1 VVVTKEVAKKEI
13 QKRKDLKISRLRK
26 SFPRLWLAEEH
37 HLTVHN
43 KPMDFGDKY
52 RFLIPLY
59 RLEER
64 DICYEKSVQVGVSEL
79 MIVSTLHEAGE
90 IGLRILYVMPNMD
103 LRGKFVKDRLDRLLK
118 TVPYYDKQVREAIGE
133 STSIGMKHFGKGLLN
148 FVGSNSPAEFTS
160 YPADSLYIDEVDKC
174 DQINL
179 RIAPDRLD
187 ASDYKFERRAGN
199 PSVENWGIDSAYLE
213 STQET
218 WYIKCEYCNEQQ
230 NLSFFE
236 NVIRRTGQLAFD
248 VMDEEDGEV
257 FAVCK
262 KCGGRLDRMRGGEW
276 VYTFKERERKGFRIN
291 QLFAANIELSSLV
304 RQYSK
309 AISNDRNLQIFYNS
323 KLGLPY
329 SSAGNKITYS
339 LLESVKK
346 NYSIKKEDISIYKR
360 LYVGIDVGAYYHVIV
375 RARLDNNKRKLVAV
389 YKFET
394 TQQLVRML
402 KQFRNVKFI
411 MIDETPEVR
420 EVEKIKKEV
429 KKVYSCRYVNGRTLL
444 DIKKTEKRYVRARK
458 ISIDRTFVLDEVRSD
473 FSKGIMINPID
484 AHDIFNDD
492 LEDYGEYYKNMLSS
506 TRIFI
511 EETGRNRSRFEWRES
526 SPDHFFHAEAYCKM
540 AEMLDPNILQFYED
554 RTREMA
560 GRTKEEIDA
569 EFEKSKPLIPRISVE
584 EKEAIEE
591 GRLKIEDSKSIK
603 ELEVINAET
612 FLRGLFHHS
621 QELLGQRPK
630 KK

>member
-1 VVVTKEVAKKEI
+1 VVATKELRKEKI
-13 QKRKDLKISRLRK
+13 QDRLNLKNTRLKK
-26 SFPRLWLAEEH
+26 SFPRLWLAKDH

-43 KPMDFGDKY
+43 RHMNFGDKY

-59 RLEER
+59 KLEER
-64 DICYEKSVQVGVSEL
+64 DICYEKSVQVGISEL
-79 MIVSTLHEAGE
+79 MIVSTLHEAE
-90 IGLRILYVMPNMD
+90 IGLRILYVMPNID

-118 TVPYYDKQVREAIGE
+118 AVPYYDNQVKEALGD

-160 YPADSLYIDEVDKC
+160 YPADCLYIDEVDKC

-179 RIAPDRLD
+179 AIAPDRLD

-199 PSVENWGIDSAYLE
+199 PSVENWGIDNAYQE
-213 STQET
+213 STQGS
-218 WYIKCEYCNEQQ
+218 WYIKCDHCNEEQSL
-230 NLSFFE
+230 NFFE

-248 VMDEEDGEV
+248 VIDEEDGEV

-262 KCGGRLDRMRGGEW
+262 KCGGRLDRMKGGRW
-276 VYTFKERERKGFRIN
+276 KHLFKERERKGFRIN

-304 RQYSK
+304 NQYSR
-309 AISNDRNLQIFYNS
+309 AISNDRKLQIFYNS

-346 NYSIKKEDISIYKR
+346 NYSIRKESILTYKR

-375 RARLDNNKRKLVAV
+375 RARLDNDKRKLVAV

-394 TQQLVRML
+394 TQQLVKML
-402 KQFRNVKFI
+402 NQFRNIKYI
-411 MIDETPEVR
+411 IIDEMPEVR
-420 EVEKIKKEV
+420 EVEKIKKEI

-444 DIKKTEKRYVRARK
+444 DIKKTEKHYRIARK
-458 ISIDRTFVLDEVRSD
+458 VSIDRTFVLDEVKSD

-484 AHDIFNDD
+484 AHDIFNPD

-526 SPDHFFHAEAYCKM
+526 GPDHFFHAEAYCKM

-554 RTREMA
+554 RTREMY
-560 GRTKEEIDA
+560 GKSKEEIDA
-569 EFEKSKPLIPRISVE
+569 EYEKSKPLIPRVSIE

-591 GRLKIEDSKSIK
+591 GRMKIEDSKTIR